1 MRIMA
6 AQLIDG
12 KVLSAAVKEKLRLQT
27 EELKAAGV
35 TPGLAVI
42 LVGEDPASQIYVRN
56 KEKACEQIG
65 IHSIVLR
72 LPETTTQQE
81 LEEQIRR
88 FNKDETV
95 DGILVQVPLP
105 KHMDEAAALSLIR
118 PDKDVDGFHVVSMG
132 RLFSGQ
138 DTLVACTPKG
148 VMEMIHSTGVVLS
161 GKEAVVV
168 GRSNNVGKPIA
179 MLLLQENATV
189 TMCHSRTKDLKA
201 HAKRADILIA
211 AVGKPKFITG
221 DMVKPGAVVIDVGIN
236 RVDGKVIG
244 DVDFESA
251 SQVADY
257 ITPVPG
263 GVGLMTVAMLMANT
277 LKIASAR
284 LAAKKA

>member
-1 MRIMA
+1 MA
-6 AQLIDG
+6 AKLID
-12 KVLSAAVKEKLRLQT
+12 VKERLRLQT

-56 KEKACEQIG
+56 KEKACEQVG
-65 IHSIVLR
+65 IRSVVLR
-72 LPETTTQQE
+72 LNENTSQQV
-81 LEEQIRR
+81 LEEHIRR
-88 FNKDETV
+88 FNDDETI

-105 KHMDEAAALSLIR
+105 GHMDEAAALSLIR

-138 DTLVACTPKG
+138 ETLIACTPKG
-148 VMEMIHSTGVVLS
+148 VMEMIHSTGVSPS

-189 TMCHSRTKDLKA
+189 TVCHSRTRDLPS
-201 HAKRADILIA
+201 HTRRADILVA
-211 AVGKPKFITG
+211 AVGRPKFITG
-221 DMVKPGAVVIDVGIN
+221 DMVKPGALVIDVGIN

-251 SQVADY
+251 SRVAEY
-257 ITPVPG
+257 LSPVPG

-277 LKIASAR
+277 LQIAKAR
-284 LAAKKA
+284 SGAKKA

>member
-81 LEEQIRR
+81 LEEHIRR

-138 DTLVACTPKG
+138 ETLVACTPKG
-148 VMEMIHSTGVVLS
+148 VMEMIYSTGVVLS

-179 MLLLQENATV
+179 ILLLQENATV

-201 HAKRADILIA
+201 HTKRADILVA
-211 AVGKPKFITG
+211 AVGKPRFITG

-257 ITPVPG
+257 ISPVPG
-263 GVGLMTVAMLMANT
+263 GVGLMTVAMLMKNT
-277 LKIASAR
+277 LQIASAR
-284 LAAKKA
+284 LADKKA

>member
-1 MRIMA
+1 MA

-12 KVLSAAVKEKLRLQT
+12 KALSASVKEALRLQT
-27 EELKAAGV
+27 EELKAAGI

-42 LVGEDPASQIYVRN
+42 LVGEDPGSQIYVRN

-65 IHSIVLR
+65 IRSVVLR
-72 LPETTTQQE
+72 LPDTTTQQE
-81 LEEQIRR
+81 LEEHIRI
-88 FNKDETV
+88 FNEDEAI

-132 RLFSGQ
+132 RLFGGL

-148 VMEMIHSTGVVLS
+148 VLEMIHSTGVSLT

-201 HAKRADILIA
+201 HTRRADILVA
-211 AVGKPKFITG
+211 AVGRPKFITG
-221 DMVKPGAVVIDVGIN
+221 DMIKPGAVVIDVGIN

-251 SQVADY
+251 SQAAGY
-257 ITPVPG
+257 ISPVPG
-263 GVGLMTVAMLMANT
+263 GVGLMTVAMLMKNTLQIANT
-277 LKIASAR
+277 R
-284 LAAKKA
+284 LAGKKA

>member
-1 MRIMA
+1 MVA
-6 AQLIDG
+6 KLIDG
-12 KVLSAAVKEKLRLQT
+12 KVLSAAVKERLRLQT

-56 KEKACEQIG
+56 KEKACEQVG
-65 IHSIVLR
+65 IRSVVLR
-72 LPETTTQQE
+72 LNENTSQQE
-81 LEEQIRR
+81 LEEHIRR
-88 FNKDETV
+88 FNDDETI

-105 KHMDEAAALSLIR
+105 GHMDEAAALSLIR

-138 DTLVACTPKG
+138 ETLIACTPKG
-148 VMEMIHSTGVVLS
+148 VMEMIHSTGVSPS

-189 TMCHSRTKDLKA
+189 TVCHSRTRDLPS
-201 HAKRADILIA
+201 HIRRADILVA
-211 AVGKPKFITG
+211 AVGRPKFITG
-221 DMVKPGAVVIDVGIN
+221 DMVKPGALVIDVGIN

-251 SQVADY
+251 SRVAEY
-257 ITPVPG
+257 ISPVPG

-277 LKIASAR
+277 LQIAKAR
-284 LAAKKA
+284 SGAKKA

>member
-1 MRIMA
+1 MKIMA

-72 LPETTTQQE
+72 LSENTTQRE
-81 LEEQIRR
+81 LEEHIRS
-88 FNKDETV
+88 FNEDETV

-138 DTLVACTPKG
+138 ETLVACTPKG
-148 VMEMIHSTGVVLS
+148 VMEMIYSTGVVLS

-179 MLLLQENATV
+179 ILLLQENATV

-201 HAKRADILIA
+201 HTKRADILVA
-211 AVGKPKFITG
+211 AVGKPRFITG

-257 ITPVPG
+257 ISPVPG
-263 GVGLMTVAMLMANT
+263 GVGLMTVAMLMKNT
-277 LKIASAR
+277 LQIASAR
-284 LAAKKA
+284 LADKKA

>member
-1 MRIMA
+1 MA
-6 AQLIDG
+6 AKLIDG
-12 KVLSAAVKEKLRLQT
+12 KVLSAAVKERLRLQT

-56 KEKACEQIG
+56 KEKACEQVG
-65 IHSIVLR
+65 IRSVVLR
-72 LPETTTQQE
+72 LNENTSQQV
-81 LEEQIRR
+81 LEEHIRR
-88 FNKDETV
+88 FNDDETI

-105 KHMDEAAALSLIR
+105 GHMDEAAALSLIR

-138 DTLVACTPKG
+138 ETLIACTPKG
-148 VMEMIHSTGVVLS
+148 VMEMIHSTGVSPS

-189 TMCHSRTKDLKA
+189 TVCHSRTRDLPS
-201 HAKRADILIA
+201 HTRRADILVA
-211 AVGKPKFITG
+211 AVGRPKFITG
-221 DMVKPGAVVIDVGIN
+221 DMVKPGALVIDVGIN

-251 SQVADY
+251 SRVAEY
-257 ITPVPG
+257 LSPVPG

-277 LKIASAR
+277 LQIAKAR
-284 LAAKKA
+284 SGAKKA

>member
-1 MRIMA
+1 MA

-12 KVLSAAVKEKLRLQT
+12 KALSAAVKEKLRLQT
-27 EELKAAGV
+27 EELKAAGI
-35 TPGLAVI
+35 TPGLVVI

-56 KEKACEQIG
+56 KEKACEQTG
-65 IHSIVLR
+65 IRSIVLR
-72 LPETTTQQE
+72 LKETTTQQE
-81 LEEQIRR
+81 LEEHIRS
-88 FNKDETV
+88 FNDDETV

-105 KHMDEAAALSLIR
+105 GHMDEAAALSLIR

-138 DTLVACTPKG
+138 ETLVACTPKG
-148 VMEMIHSTGVVLS
+148 VMEMIKSTGVALS

-189 TMCHSRTKDLKA
+189 TMCHSRTKDLA
-201 HAKRADILIA
+201 SHTRRADILVA

-257 ITPVPG
+257 ISPVPG

-277 LKIASAR
+277 LQIASAR
-284 LAAKKA
+284 LALKKA

>member
-1 MRIMA
+1 MSDMA

-12 KVLSAAVKEKLRLQT
+12 KALSASVKEKLRLQT

-35 TPGLAVI
+35 TPGLVVI

-56 KEKACEQIG
+56 KEKACQQIG
-65 IHSIVLR
+65 IQSTVLR

-81 LEEQIRR
+81 LEGHIRR
-88 FNKDETV
+88 FNEDDTV

-105 KHMDEAAALSLIR
+105 RHMDEAAALSLIR

-132 RLFSGQ
+132 KLFSGQ
-138 DTLVACTPKG
+138 ETLVACTPKG
-148 VMEMIHSTGVVLS
+148 VMEMIRSTGVALS

-179 MLLLQENATV
+179 LLLLQENATV
-189 TMCHSRTKDLKA
+189 TVCHSRTRDLAA
-201 HAKRADILIA
+201 HTRRADILVA

-257 ITPVPG
+257 ISPVPG

-277 LKIASAR
+277 LQIASAR
-284 LAAKKA
+284 LALKKA

>member
-1 MRIMA
+1 MA

-12 KVLSAAVKEKLRLQT
+12 KVLSASVKEKLRMQA
-27 EELKAAGV
+27 EELRAAGV

-56 KEKACEQIG
+56 KEKACGQVG
-65 IHSIVLR
+65 IRSTVLR

-81 LEEQIRR
+81 LEDLIRR
-88 FNKDETV
+88 FNEDENV

-105 KHMDEAAALSLIR
+105 RHMDEAAALSMIR
-118 PDKDVDGFHVVSMG
+118 PEKDVDGFHVVNMG

-138 DTLVACTPKG
+138 DTIVACTPKG
-148 VMEMIHSTGVVLS
+148 VMEMIHSTGVLVS

-189 TMCHSRTKDLKA
+189 TMCHSRTKDLAA
-201 HAKRADILIA
+201 HTKRADILVA
-211 AVGKPKFITG
+211 AVGRPRFITG
-221 DMVKPGAVVIDVGIN
+221 DMVKPGALVIDVGIN
-236 RVDGKVIG
+236 RVDQKVVG
-244 DVDFESA
+244 DVDFDSA
-251 SQVADY
+251 SDVAGY
-257 ITPVPG
+257 ISPVPG

-277 LKIASAR
+277 LQIAKSRMSAKR
-284 LAAKKA
+284 A

>member
-1 MRIMA
+1 MIGMA

-42 LVGEDPASQIYVRN
+42 LVGEDPGSQIYVRN

-72 LPETTTQQE
+72 LPESTTQQE
-81 LEEQIRR
+81 LEAHIRS
-88 FNKDETV
+88 FNEDETI

-105 KHMDEAAALSLIR
+105 RHMDEAAALSLIR

-132 RLFSGQ
+132 RLFGGM
-138 DTLVACTPKG
+138 DTIVACTPKG
-148 VMEMIHSTGVVLS
+148 VMEMIHSTGVSLS

-189 TMCHSRTKDLKA
+189 TMCHSRTRDLAA
-201 HAKRADILIA
+201 HTRRADILVA

-251 SQVADY
+251 SQVADF
-257 ITPVPG
+257 ISPVPG

-277 LKIASAR
+277 LQIASAR